1 MQIWDGEIGVLFGY
15 QEVRIYFTKQLIMEV
30 WSFYHKFIRVYK
42 NINMKKTNK
51 IINKSIIVVV
61 LISTLPILTI
71 SCRNLKGVVDILY
84 PAPTENP
91 VYFSSEAQTKNIFV
105 ENITGVYPENCKTEI
120 VDINNTITETENCWI
135 IIANDWLTIRYGQN
149 DLPKRTVEI
158 TVKENTT
165 DLRRFYNLEMSGF
178 PGGNMATDMLI
189 IVQEARYT
197 NSVLTDTNK

>member
-1 MQIWDGEIGVLFGY
+1 MKTTNNFL
-15 QEVRIYFTKQLIMEV
+15 
-30 WSFYHKFIRVYK
+30 K
-42 NINMKKTNK
+42 NN
-51 IINKSIIVVV
+51 SIILLLLLSL
-61 LISTLPILTI
+61 LITSCGNEKVNRPRYPI
-71 SCRNLKGVVDILY
+71 
-84 PAPTENP
+84 PEENP
-91 VYFSSEAQTKNIFV
+91 VYFRNEAQTKTIFV
-105 ENITGVYPENCKTEI
+105 ENITWVYPENPETEI
-120 VDINNTITETENCWI
+120 IDRNDDISHTEGRWV
-135 IIANDWLTIRYGQN
+135 IIANDWVRIRYGQN